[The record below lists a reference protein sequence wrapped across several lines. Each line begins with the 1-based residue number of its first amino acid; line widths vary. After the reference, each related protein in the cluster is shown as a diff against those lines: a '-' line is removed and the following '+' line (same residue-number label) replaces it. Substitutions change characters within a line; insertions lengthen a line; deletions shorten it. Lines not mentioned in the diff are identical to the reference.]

1 MVFNTVFNM
10 VHTIGEFLCL
20 KYVENILKKHF
31 ENFRMKSV
39 MLLKTKFQHMLKS
52 VMHFENYVSTC
63 FEIFDMVFSM
73 PFQHNGS

>member
-1 MVFNTVFNM
+1 M
-10 VHTIGEFLCL
+10 
-20 KYVENILKKHF
+20 
-31 ENFRMKSV
+31 
-39 MLLKTKFQHMLKS
+39 LKTKFQHVLKS